1 MADPSD
7 PTAAPRWHALRQR
20 VQAWAASTVGRR
32 VLRGAR
38 WLFVGGVLVF
48 LGYRLTRIGWGEVM
62 HALPTTPWFYVTIL
76 VMYVTLPL
84 AEALIYGAA
93 WGTTPRQCLP
103 VLLRKRVL
111 NTDVV
116 GYSGEVY
123 LLAWAKQRLGAST
136 RALAM
141 VIKDNLVLSSA
152 LSLSTAAV
160 LLASL
165 LLTGQ
170 VAVLEALNNPAP
182 VYLVG
187 GGLALTGVL
196 ALLVRFRRTLFFLP
210 ARTVLFVASVH
221 GARFLANYVLQVVQ
235 WWVVAPEAPFSAW
248 ATLLAL
254 FVVMN
259 RIPLLPSRDLLFAGA
274 GIELAASLGVPT
286 ATVAGMLLVRSGIER
301 GLNLSLF
308 AAATFWERRYGE
320 PVSPAALAEV
330 APPAADEASE
340 PPDAAS
346 VATTDR
352 ASEEP

>member
-1 MADPSD
+1 MADSSD

-32 VLRGAR
+32 VLRGVR

-48 LGYRLTRIGWGEVM
+48 LGYRLTRIGWGDVM
-62 HALPTTPWFYVTIL
+62 QALPTTPWFYVTIL
-76 VMYVTLPL
+76 VMYATLPV
-84 AEALIYGAA
+84 AESLIYGAA
-93 WGTTPRQCLP
+93 WGTPPRACLP

-111 NTDVV
+111 NADVM

-123 LLAWAKQRLGAST
+123 LLAWAKQRLDAST

-141 VIKDNLVLSSA
+141 AIKDNLVLSSA

-160 LLASL
+160 LLAGL
-165 LLTGQ
+165 LLAGQ
-170 VAVLEALNNPAP
+170 VAVLDALNNPAP

-187 GGLALTGVL
+187 GGLALAGV
-196 ALLVRFRRTLFFLP
+196 AAALVRFRRTLFFLP
-210 ARTVLFVASVH
+210 ARTVLFIAGVH
-221 GARFLANYVLQVVQ
+221 GGRFVVNYVLQVVQ
-235 WWVVAPEAPFSAW
+235 WWVVVPEAPFSAW

-301 GLNLSLF
+301 ALNLGLF
-308 AAATFWERRYGE
+308 AGATAWEQRHGT
-320 PVSPAALAEV
+320 PVDPATLSDAALPEH
-330 APPAADEASE
+330 PSADAG
-340 PPDAAS
+340 PD
-346 VATTDR
+346 R
-352 ASEEP
+352 